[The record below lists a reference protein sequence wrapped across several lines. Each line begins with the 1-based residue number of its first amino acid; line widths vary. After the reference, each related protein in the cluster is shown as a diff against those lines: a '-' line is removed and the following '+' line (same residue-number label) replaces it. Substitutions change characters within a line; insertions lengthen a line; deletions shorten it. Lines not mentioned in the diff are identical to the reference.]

1 MFALVITGLVV
12 ANWDAVSEV
21 FTSRAAAADVA
32 FIAAC
37 FAVGLALATGRGR
50 RRTTLGSVA
59 ATRNMGPALAAV
71 ALSFDGDPAVQGPL
85 VSVVLLSV
93 ILGLAAAVALSRRR
107 AVEDVV
113 PA

>member
-1 MFALVITGLVV
+1 MV
-12 ANWDAVSEV
+12 
-21 FTSRAAAADVA
+21 

-37 FAVGLALATGRGR
+37 FVVGLALATGSSR

-71 ALSFDGDPAVQGPL
+71 ALSLDGDPAVQGPL

-93 ILGLAAAVALSRRR
+93 ILGLAAAAGLSRRR
-107 AVEDVV
+107 AAEDSA